1 MRAEREYLCTSVFPE
16 LERRL
21 RERHHHLEPIDLRSG
36 TETGAADD
44 EQSKELLALG
54 VCLAEIDRARPLQIV
69 LIGDRYGWVPPEDRA
84 TAAVAEAGFQTDVAG
99 KSVVALEIEFGL
111 RGGPDCQQ
119 QCFFYFRE
127 PLDYDRMTPDVAA
140 DYSGDPN
147 ADKLAELK
155 QRIEREMPDRV
166 RHYRAE
172 WDDQNNTVAGL
183 DDWGRMVVD
192 DLWQALDDETRDYVD
207 VPPPA
212 CQEEQDWLLDR
223 FVEAR
228 QRGFVGRAKLTEQL
242 FQFARSPAG
251 QGDTWGTC
259 VTGMPGS
266 GKSALFAHLHRALEQ
281 EDVIL
286 LAHSAGIS
294 VPSIRVDSMLRAWT
308 LKLARARQD
317 DAPIDDT
324 STSRAVQGTFVG
336 LLWRAAEERRV
347 VLLVDGLD
355 QLEPTPRAQRLA
367 WLPEPWPE
375 NARLIVTTAPGTASA
390 ALERRAGVELVPLAP
405 LGADEARQIAEA
417 IFSRYGRQVRD
428 EVLDALLSKRLP
440 GGLPSAGLPLWLE
453 SAVEE
458 LLLLDLD
465 DVAHAGGKSKGVG
478 SLYAGFMPQ
487 SGGTGLKTPD
497 PFTFS
502 PTPQERLDQL
512 ILDTVQKLPPDV
524 DGLYGWL
531 LDRNQKR
538 LGTGWVCG
546 FANLIAA
553 SRAGLRESDIAVLL
567 PKVARLFEPTAPRRP
582 WNALEFA
589 LLRRAFRAHLSQ
601 RGADGGWDF
610 RHSQIREAIRRRYLR
625 DPQLVHRLQTSI
637 AYHLKSLPTS
647 DPLRRTELMVHL
659 IASEDRLRA
668 AHYYSG
674 ELAEEELSG
683 ATRALVDYILAGS
696 NQTPNE
702 GLGWTASL
710 LIEPKLKKSQVG
722 ALCRRYNFE
731 LLDALENNAPVD
743 ARRRLA
749 DATRQA
755 AEELL
760 EQEPDDPQWQQDS
773 VTSYQRLARFH
784 EEAGNQTEAE
794 TWWRRCH
801 QTLSAMRHAQVDMD
815 PPLVE
820 LLHDLDARF

>member
-1 MRAEREYLCTSVFPE
+1 MVVPPVWRRRPVYVTSTFRDMQAEREYLRTSVFPE
-16 LERRL
+16 LESRL
-21 RERHHHLEPIDLRSG
+21 QERHHRLEPIDLRSG
-36 TETGAADD
+36 AETGAADD

-54 VCLAEIDRARPLQIV
+54 VCLVEINRARPLQIV
-69 LIGDRYGWVPPEDRA
+69 LIGGHYGWVPPEERA
-84 TAAVAEAGFQTDVAG
+84 RAAVEEVGFQTDVAG
-99 KSVVALEIEFGL
+99 KSIVALEIEFGL
-111 RGGPDCQQ
+111 RGEPDCPQR
-119 QCFFYFRE
+119 CFFYFRE
-127 PLDYDRMTPDVAA
+127 PLDCDRMPRDVAA
-140 DYSGDPN
+140 DYSGDPH

-172 WDDQNNTVAGL
+172 WDDQNNTVTGL
-183 DDWGRMVVD
+183 DDWGRMVLE
-192 DLWQALDDETRDYVD
+192 DLWQALDEQTRSYADL
-207 VPPPA
+207 PPPT
-212 CQEEQDWLLDR
+212 CEQEQDWLLDR

-228 QRGFVGRAKLTEQL
+228 ERGFVGRAELTEQL
-242 FQFARSPAG
+242 LGLARSPAG
-251 QGDTWGTC
+251 QGNTWGTC
-259 VTGMPGS
+259 VTGMPGA

-286 LAHSAGIS
+286 LAHAAGIS
-294 VPSIRVDSMLRAWT
+294 VPSIRVDSILRGWT
-308 LKLARARQD
+308 LKLARALQV
-317 DAPIDDT
+317 DAPISDT
-324 STSRAVQGTFVG
+324 PTSREVEGAFVE
-336 LLWRAAEERRV
+336 LLSRATEKRRV
-347 VLLVDGLD
+347 VLLVDALNR
-355 QLEPTPRAQRLA
+355 LEPTPRAQQLA

-375 NARLIVTTAPGTASA
+375 NARLIVTTVSGTASA

-405 LGADEARQIAEA
+405 LGAEEARQIAEA
-417 IFSRYGRQVRD
+417 VCSRYRRQVRP
-428 EVLDALLSKRLP
+428 EVLEALLSKRLP

-453 SAVEE
+453 SAVQE
-458 LLLLDLD
+458 LLLLDFD
-465 DVAHAGGKSKGVG
+465 DVARAGGDA
-478 SLYAGFMPQ
+478 AG
-487 SGGTGLKTPD
+487 
-497 PFTFS
+497 
-502 PTPQERLDQL
+502 TPQERLDQL
-512 ILDTVQKLPPDV
+512 ILDTVQKLPSDA
-524 DGLYGWL
+524 DALYGWL
-531 LDRNQKR
+531 LERNQEV
-538 LGTGWVCG
+538 LGTGFVCG

-553 SRAGLRESDIAVLL
+553 SRSGLRESDLEVLL
-567 PKVARLFEPTAPRRP
+567 PKVARLFAPTAPRRP
-582 WNALEFA
+582 WDALNFA
-589 LLRRAFRAHLSQ
+589 LLRRAFRAHLVRQ
-601 RGADGGWDF
+601 GADGGWDF
-610 RHSQIREAIRRRYLR
+610 CHAQIREAIRRRYLR

-674 ELAEEELSG
+674 ELPQEELSG

-696 NQTPNE
+696 NQIPNE

-731 LLDALENNAPVD
+731 LLDALENNAPID

-760 EQEPDDPQWQQDS
+760 EQDPDDPQWQQDS

-794 TWWRRCH
+794 TCWRRCH
-801 QTLSAMRHAQVDMD
+801 QTLSAMRRAQVALD

-820 LLHDLDARF
+820 LLRDLDARF